1 MIACSRIVIVANANA
16 SECVAFLRS
25 PSAFHGSTRSRS
37 RRRARSRRREPTPPP
52 SAAARRTSPRRAMSD
67 KIVEAQKV
75 RRTTRALRD
84 ARKRR
89 DAPSRRRIKRQRFDR
104 DALGLDRARR
114 RARGRRARDADDDAP
129 LGALELDRTT
139 DETRARRRGA
149 ARQFFQSRKGFVHL
163 KRGGVDR
170 VTSVLI
176 PVGAVCV
183 MSAMLAKGARNV
195 KATSNRRASTE
206 RRKRF
211 RRWFRR
217 RDESASGTGRR
228 D

>member
-1 MIACSRIVIVANANA
+1 M
-16 SECVAFLRS
+16 
-25 PSAFHGSTRSRS
+25 
-37 RRRARSRRREPTPPP
+37 
-52 SAAARRTSPRRAMSD
+52 
-67 KIVEAQKV
+67 

-149 ARQFFQSRKGFVHL
+149 ARQFFQSQKGFVHL

-211 RRWFRR
+211 RRRFRR
-217 RDESASGTGRR
+217 RDGSASGTGRR
-228 D
+228 TARLTTTDRRAIDRRHDGSHHGLE

>member
-1 MIACSRIVIVANANA
+1 
-16 SECVAFLRS
+16 
-25 PSAFHGSTRSRS
+25 
-37 RRRARSRRREPTPPP
+37 
-52 SAAARRTSPRRAMSD
+52 MSD

-149 ARQFFQSRKGFVHL
+149 ARQFFQSQKGFVHL

-183 MSAMLAKGARNV
+183 MSAMLAKGAQTSKRGPSTRV
-195 KATSNRRASTE
+195 DGATEALPSAVSKTRRIGERDGTARLTTTDRRAID
-206 RRKRF
+206 RRHDGSHHGAK
-211 RRWFRR
+211 
-217 RDESASGTGRR
+217 
-228 D
+228 